1 MLPVAIEYNKYRE
14 SNSVEK
20 YGYDNDNNGDNN
32 WIMM

>member
-1 MLPVAIEYNKYRE
+1 MLPVAIEHRKYWE

-20 YGYDNDNNGDNN
+20 YGYDNDNNDDNN